1 MRIALLL
8 TLASCAPCDFPKDPV
23 PVPGVLTTEH
33 DCGYWTVP
41 VDGHLVVGL
50 PVELDTTTCVV
61 EVDDGVS
68 LNSSPIFTNFQ
79 PDGPR
84 WTFDAVGNAP
94 TQRGSVDIDCDD
106 GSGWHALVEVV
117 E

>member
-1 MRIALLL
+1 MRITLLL
-8 TLASCAPCDFPKDPV
+8 ALASCAPCDFPKDAV
-23 PVPGVLTTEH
+23 PVPGVLTSEDT
-33 DCGYWTVP
+33 CGHWTVA
-41 VDGHLVVGL
+41 VDAHLVVGL
-50 PVELDTTTCVV
+50 PVETDVTTCTA

-68 LNSSPIFTNFQ
+68 LNSSPIFTNFE

-94 TQRGSVDIDCDD
+94 TDRGTVDIECTDH
-106 GSGWHALVEVV
+106 SEWHALVQVV